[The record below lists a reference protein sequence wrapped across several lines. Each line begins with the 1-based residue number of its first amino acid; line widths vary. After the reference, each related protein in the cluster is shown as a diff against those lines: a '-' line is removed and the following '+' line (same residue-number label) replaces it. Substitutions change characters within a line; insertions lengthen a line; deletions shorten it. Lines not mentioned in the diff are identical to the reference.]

1 MRLDRY
7 LAAARILKS
16 RSLAK
21 TAADKGLV
29 FLNAAPAK
37 PAQAVRG
44 GDIIEIDIPRFYK
57 KIKVIALPAKN
68 MKKSECSS
76 LYELLESRQKELI

>member
-7 LAAARILKS
+7 LAGARMLKS

-21 TAADKGLV
+21 TAADRGLV
-29 FLNAAPAK
+29 HVNAVQAK
-37 PAQAVRG
+37 PAQAIRP

-68 MKKSECSS
+68 MKKSACST
-76 LYELLESRQKELI
+76 LYELLELRPKELI